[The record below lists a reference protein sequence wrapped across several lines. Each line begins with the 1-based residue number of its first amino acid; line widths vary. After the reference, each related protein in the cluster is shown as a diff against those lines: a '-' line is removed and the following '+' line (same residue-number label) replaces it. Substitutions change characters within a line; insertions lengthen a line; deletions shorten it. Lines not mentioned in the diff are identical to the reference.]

1 MPLTTTNAT
10 RALLSTR
17 QSNLAFKTRLFSS
30 SSARSKQRVVIL
42 GSGWGGYNVLRGI
55 DKKEWGA
62 LLSLLSVYVLTPLN
76 RCDRSVAEHL
86 LQFYASPR

>member
-62 LLSLLSVYVLTPLN
+62 LLSLFECLCLN
-76 RCDRSVAEHL
+76 AIE
-86 LQFYASPR
+86 QM